1 VSPIPDPLLRY
12 DNNGEG
18 RIFGMEFLTKYNS
31 KRFFGWISYTLMRSE
46 RKDSGATD
54 YRLFNLDQTHILT
67 LIAQYKFSAQW
78 EAGARF
84 RYTTGN
90 PQTPYVSSVYDADAD
105 AYVPVPGAINST
117 RVNAF
122 QQLDLRLDRKWLFD
136 QWILT
141 AYLEI
146 QNALNRANPE
156 GQNYNYNFTQS
167 QVVTSLPIIPSIG
180 LRGEL

>member
-1 VSPIPDPLLRY
+1 MKH
-12 DNNGEG
+12 N
-18 RIFGMEFLTKYNS
+18 T

-46 RKDSGATD
+46 RKDSGSD
-54 YRLFNLDQTHILT
+54 EYRLFTLDQTHILT
-67 LIAQYKFSAQW
+67 LIAQYKLSAQW
-78 EAGARF
+78 EAGVRF

-90 PQTPYVSSVYDADAD
+90 PQTPYIRAIYDADAD

-117 RVNAF
+117 RVDAF

-141 AYLEI
+141 AYFEV